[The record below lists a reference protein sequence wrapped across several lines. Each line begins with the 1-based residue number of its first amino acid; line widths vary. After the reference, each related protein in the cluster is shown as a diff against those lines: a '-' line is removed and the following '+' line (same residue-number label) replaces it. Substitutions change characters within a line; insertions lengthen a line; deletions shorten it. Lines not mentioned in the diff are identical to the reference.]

1 MIQLESEQ
9 QFDKLKQSNVVFEFT
24 AGWCPDCKIIEPDLP
39 ILEHKYPQFQFVSVD
54 RD

>member
-24 AGWCPDCKIIEPDLP
+24 GVVPRL
-39 ILEHKYPQFQFVSVD
+39 
-54 RD
+54 

>member
-24 AGWCPDCKIIEPDLP
+24 AGGAQIVKSLNQIC
-39 ILEHKYPQFQFVSVD
+39 QF
-54 RD
+54 

>member
-39 ILEHKYPQFQFVSVD
+39 ILENKYPQFQFV
-54 RD
+54 